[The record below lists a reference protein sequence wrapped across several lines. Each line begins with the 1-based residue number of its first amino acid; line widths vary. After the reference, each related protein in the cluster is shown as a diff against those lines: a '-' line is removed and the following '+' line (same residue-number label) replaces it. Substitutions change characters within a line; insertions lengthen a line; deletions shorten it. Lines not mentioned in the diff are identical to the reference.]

1 LPVRGFRLLGR
12 LLVPVAAALALSACS
27 SSSSRPS
34 TPTIAPA
41 RTFHLT
47 NLQPTTAVEPD
58 RPFDLAF
65 RIAQPSGG
73 TLTHY
78 RTGPGPHTGVHVIVV
93 RTDLSTI
100 IHRHPPIGAGGA
112 ITQPLTLPSS
122 GTYRV
127 LVDAYPQL
135 AGPLRN
141 FQLTADLRASG
152 DFKPVPLPPF
162 RSSQV
167 VDGYHVTIKGAG
179 RIKAILPTFATVT
192 VTDRAGRPVRFV
204 PYYGALAHAIFF
216 RAGSLDYFHTH
227 VCSASTVGCA
237 TVFGGTTV
245 SGRSTKPGRLSVGI
259 LLPEAGK
266 WRLFLQFRAGGHII
280 TAPFTLTV
288 R

>member
-1 LPVRGFRLLGR
+1 LRVSGFRTVGR
-12 LLVPVAAALALSACS
+12 LLVPVAATLAVSACS
-27 SSSSRPS
+27 SASSRPA
-34 TPTIAPA
+34 TPTIAAA

-47 NLQPTTAVEPD
+47 HLEPTKAVEPG
-58 RPFDLAF
+58 RPFDFAF
-65 RIAQPSGG
+65 EIAQPSGG
-73 TLTHY
+73 TLTRY

-100 IHRHPPIGAGGA
+100 IHRHPAIGAGGA
-112 ITQPLTLPSS
+112 IRQPLTLPSPGS
-122 GTYRV
+122 YRV

-141 FQLTADLRASG
+141 FQLTSDLEATG
-152 DFKPVPLPPF
+152 NYKPVALPPF
-162 RSSQV
+162 RSSEV

-179 RIKAILPTFATVT
+179 RIRAILPTFAAVT
-192 VTDRAGRPVRFV
+192 VTDRAGRAVRFV

-227 VCSASTVGCA
+227 VCSATTVGCA

-266 WRLFLQFRAGGHII
+266 WRLFLQFRAGGHIV